1 MVGIDCISIGT
12 DFDGVEK
19 EHQLEDIKSV
29 KDMYKLILEL
39 EKQGYSKN
47 DIEKITSKNFLRV
60 ANEIL

>member
-1 MVGIDCISIGT
+1 
-12 DFDGVEK
+12 
-19 EHQLEDIKSV
+19 
-29 KDMYKLILEL
+29 MYKLILEL